1 MLSFLYSM
9 LNLAVTMSMAMAMAM
24 AMNEVTLSVPLV
36 IKDADISWKMNDI
49 FIHDHNLQNLS
60 YEVGH
65 NHFSDV
71 TYINGIN
78 PDTHHYLNPN
88 RTRENDIY
96 EISYAHRVPKHVD
109 WRDSHDVSS
118 VKNQEECGSCWAFS
132 ATGALESAWSI
143 HHHQL
148 YNLSQQELVD
158 CSGPYGNSGCSGGL
172 MDNAFKY
179 IINDGLCSNESYPYV
194 GTDSMCSNTTC
205 TKVVKM
211 KGYKD
216 VESKDEHKLMH
227 VVAKQPVSVAIQAN
241 LQSFQ
246 LYKSGIY
253 SDPMCGDDLDH
264 GVLVI
269 GYGYDSDWDMNYW
282 LVKNS
287 WGSKWGEQ
295 GYIRIKKDIEDPGG
309 LCGIAIDPSIPIV

>member
-1 MLSFLYSM
+1 MFQFLLTT
-9 LNLAVTMSMAMAMAM
+9 LNLFVSVYDS
-24 AMNEVTLSVPLV
+24 NTLSIPLS
-36 IKDADISWKMNDI
+36 IIDSDISWKMNDI
-49 FIHDHNLQNLS
+49 FIHEHNQQNLS

-65 NHFSDV
+65 NQFSHV
-71 TYINGIN
+71 TYINHKN
-78 PDTHHYLNPN
+78 PDTHHYLRHN
-88 RTRENDIY
+88 RTRVLEEDDIT
-96 EISYAHRVPKHVD
+96 ILSHAPKHVD
-109 WRDSHDVSS
+109 WRKSHDVSS
-118 VKNQEECGSCWAFS
+118 VKNQGQCGSCWAFS

-143 HHHQL
+143 HHHHL

-172 MDNAFKY
+172 MDDAFKY

-216 VESKDEHKLMH
+216 ITSKDEHKLMH

-246 LYKSGIY
+246 MYKSGIY
-253 SDPMCGDDLDH
+253 SDPACGDDLDH
-264 GVLVI
+264 GVLVV
-269 GYGYDSDWDMNYW
+269 GYGYDSDLDMNYW
-282 LVKNS
+282 IVKNS
-287 WGSKWGEQ
+287 WGTDWGEQ
-295 GYIRIKKDIEDPGG
+295 GYMRMKKDTEDPGG